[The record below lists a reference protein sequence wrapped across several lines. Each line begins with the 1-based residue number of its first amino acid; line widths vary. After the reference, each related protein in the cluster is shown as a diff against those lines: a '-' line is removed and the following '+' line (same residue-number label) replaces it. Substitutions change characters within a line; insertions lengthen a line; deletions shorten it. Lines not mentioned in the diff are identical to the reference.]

1 MEKRIQRGEIYY
13 ADLNPVV
20 GSEQGDY
27 RPVLIVQNNT
37 GNRYSPTVIII
48 PITGKNR
55 KAPLPTHIPLSKVC
69 GLEKDS
75 MALAEQ
81 IRTIDRSRLGSY
93 IGYVGK
99 GVLSQVDKAL
109 FISVGLQSRM

>member
-1 MEKRIQRGEIYY
+1 MDKQIRRGDIYF

-20 GSEQGDY
+20 GSEQGEC

-37 GNRYSPTVIII
+37 GNKHSPTVIII
-48 PITGKNR
+48 PLTSKLNKNT
-55 KAPLPTHIPLSKVC
+55 LPTHVILSKVM

-75 MALAEQ
+75 LALTEQ
-81 IRTIDRSRLGSY
+81 IRAIDRSRLKEY

-99 GVLSQVDKAL
+99 SVMSQVDRAL
-109 FISVGLQSRM
+109 LISIGL